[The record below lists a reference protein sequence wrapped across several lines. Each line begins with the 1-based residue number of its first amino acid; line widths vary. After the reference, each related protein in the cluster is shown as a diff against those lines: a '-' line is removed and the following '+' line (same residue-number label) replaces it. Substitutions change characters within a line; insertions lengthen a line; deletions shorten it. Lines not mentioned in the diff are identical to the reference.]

1 MQDNG
6 VDKRIIDIFL
16 KNSFGHLINTLEDYY
31 VSEINGIELLSNW
44 DSKTKKLLL

>member
-31 VSEINGIELLSNW
+31 VSEIIGIQ
-44 DSKTKKLLL
+44 KLKNYCYRVN